1 MIWALVSQLTK
12 DLRYSSAGTVQQTL
26 GRSLNFVAVIV
37 RSPMMTETPRGGV
50 LFQVSKGNRRLLIDP
65 S

>member
-12 DLRYSSAGTVQQTL
+12 DLRYSTAGTVQQTL
-26 GRSLNFVAVIV
+26 GRSLNFVA

-50 LFQVSKGNRRLLIDP
+50 LFQVSMGNRRLLIDP